1 MPKKTVALFILD
13 GFGYSETSTSN
24 AIKLANSP
32 TWDALWADHPHTLI
46 QTSGLA
52 VGLPDGQ
59 MGNSEVGHMNLGAG
73 RIVYQNFT
81 RISKSIQDGDFFE
94 NTALV
99 SAVGKAVTNDKAVH
113 ILGLLSPGGV
123 HSHEDHIIAMI
134 DLAVERGAKKVY
146 LHAFLD
152 GRDTPPRSA
161 MASLEKISAK
171 FKACFGEQGD
181 SVASHSSAGEGYIA
195 SMIGRYYAMDRD
207 NRWERVQLAYD
218 LLTQG
223 RATNVVSDA
232 VSGLE
237 LTYAQDFDDEF
248 CPATSI
254 QPKGHAAI
262 IDDGDAVI
270 FMNFRPDRARELT
283 RALIEKKVAP
293 GLDQSV
299 QPELAELVTLTQ
311 YAATIDTPCAFEPIG
326 LTNTL
331 GEYLAA
337 NQKTQLRIAETEKY
351 AHVTFFFNGGVES
364 EFEGETRLLVPSPDV
379 ATYDLK
385 PEMSA
390 PEVTERLVEAI
401 HSGKFDLIVC
411 NYANGDMVGH
421 TGKMAAAIK
430 AVEVLDACLK
440 RVTDAILEVDGCCL
454 ITADHGNV
462 EQMIDT
468 TTGGPLTS
476 HTNGPVPLVYLAK
489 DDANKSLRSGRL
501 CDIAPTLLNMLTL
514 AQPEQMTGEN
524 LLSE

>member
-1 MPKKTVALFILD
+1 MAKKTVALFILD

-24 AIKLANSP
+24 AIEAANSP
-32 TWDALWADHPHTLI
+32 TWDALWANHPHALI

-81 RISKSIQDGDFFE
+81 RISKSIKDGDFFE
-94 NTALV
+94 NIALN
-99 SAVGKAVTNDKAVH
+99 SAVDKAVTGDKAVH

-123 HSHEDHIIAMI
+123 HSHEDHIVAMI
-134 DLAVERGAKKVY
+134 DLAVQRGAKKVY
-146 LHAFLD
+146 VHAFLD

-161 MASLEKISAK
+161 RPSLEKISTK
-171 FKACFGEQGD
+171 FKECFGE
-181 SVASHSSAGEGYIA
+181 HSQSPTGEGYIA

-223 RATNVVSDA
+223 KATNTASDA
-232 VSGLE
+232 ISGLE
-237 LTYAQDFDDEF
+237 LAYGQDFDDEF

-254 QPKGHAAI
+254 QANGRTAV

-283 RALIEKKVAP
+283 RALIEKNVAA
-293 GLDQSV
+293 GLDQSI
-299 QPELAELVTLTQ
+299 QPELSELVTLTQ
-311 YAATIDTPCAFEPIG
+311 YASTIDTPCAFAPIG

-364 EFEGETRLLVPSPDV
+364 EFEGETRLLIPSPNV

-390 PEVTERLVEAI
+390 PEVTDNLVEAI
-401 HSGKFDLIVC
+401 HSGKFDLIIC

-421 TGKMAAAIK
+421 TGKMDAAIK
-430 AVEVLDACLK
+430 AVEVLDTCLK
-440 RVTDAILEVDGCCL
+440 RVTDAILEVDGACL

-462 EQMIDT
+462 EQMVDAN
-468 TTGGPLTS
+468 TGGPLTS
-476 HTNGPVPLVYLAK
+476 HTNGPVPLVYVAK
-489 DDANKSLRSGRL
+489 NDTNKTLKAGRL
-501 CDIAPTLLNMLTL
+501 CDIAPTLLNILKL
-514 AQPEQMTGEN
+514 SQPQEMTGEN